1 MTTQQRNA
9 LHVIIG
15 FIFGFLFSF
24 ADLSLWAKLAVGNV
38 TVFLLGVLW
47 EINQVYESQNEKNFD
62 WWDIVR
68 NNAGFTIGLIL
79 FHFI

>member
-24 ADLSLWAKLAVGNV
+24 ADLTFLPKLALGM
-38 TVFLLGVLW
+38 TAVFLIAMGW
-47 EINQVYESQNEKNFD
+47 EMNQVYLTQRDSTFD
-62 WWDIVR
+62 IWDIIRAKV
-68 NNAGFTIGLIL
+68 GFVIALII
-79 FHFI
+79 F

>member
-24 ADLSLWAKLAVGNV
+24 ANLNFLPKLALGM
-38 TVFLLGVLW
+38 TAVFLIAMGW
-47 EINQVYESQNEKNFD
+47 EMNQVYLTQNEKTFD
-62 WWDIVR
+62 IWDIVR
-68 NNAGFTIGLIL
+68 AEIGFIIGLII
-79 FHFI
+79 F